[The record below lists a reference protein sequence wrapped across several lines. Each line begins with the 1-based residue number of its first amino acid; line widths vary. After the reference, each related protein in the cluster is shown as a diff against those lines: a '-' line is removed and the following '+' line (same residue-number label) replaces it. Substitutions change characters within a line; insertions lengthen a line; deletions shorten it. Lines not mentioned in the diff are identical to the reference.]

1 VRRLLGA
8 NAKSFSTGWSSFQRK
23 WMGVKTLITIIL
35 LFLTL
40 PIAYRLGKRKSL
52 QNLDALMEE
61 LAELQDHLDDVKELG
76 FESIERTLELDLMPA
91 LNDLKKLLA
100 ENDLSSLDD
109 NATPQTP
116 NTESR
121 EE

>member
-1 VRRLLGA
+1 
-8 NAKSFSTGWSSFQRK
+8 
-23 WMGVKTLITIIL
+23 M

-40 PIAYRLGKRKSL
+40 PIAYKLGKRKSL
-52 QNLDALMEE
+52 ANLDLLMDE
-61 LAELQDHLDDVKELG
+61 LTELQDHLDDIKELG

-100 ENDLSSLDD
+100 ENDLSSDDD

>member
-1 VRRLLGA
+1 
-8 NAKSFSTGWSSFQRK
+8 
-23 WMGVKTLITIIL
+23 MGVKTLITIIL
-35 LFLTL
+35 LSLTL

-52 QNLDALMEE
+52 QNLDVLMEE

-109 NATPQTP
+109 NATRQTP

>member
-1 VRRLLGA
+1 
-8 NAKSFSTGWSSFQRK
+8 
-23 WMGVKTLITIIL
+23 MITIFL

-40 PIAYRLGKRKSL
+40 QIAYKLGKRKSL
-52 QNLDALMEE
+52 ANLDLLMDE
-61 LAELQDHLDDVKELG
+61 LTELQDHLDDIKELG

-100 ENDLSSLDD
+100 ENDLSSDDD

>member
-1 VRRLLGA
+1 
-8 NAKSFSTGWSSFQRK
+8 
-23 WMGVKTLITIIL
+23 MITILL

-40 PIAYRLGKRKSL
+40 PIAYKLGKRKSL
-52 QNLDALMEE
+52 ANLDLLMDE
-61 LAELQDHLDDVKELG
+61 LTELQDHLDDIKELG

-100 ENDLSSLDD
+100 ENDLSSDDD

>member
-1 VRRLLGA
+1 
-8 NAKSFSTGWSSFQRK
+8 
-23 WMGVKTLITIIL
+23 
-35 LFLTL
+35 
-40 PIAYRLGKRKSL
+40 
-52 QNLDALMEE
+52 
-61 LAELQDHLDDVKELG
+61 
-76 FESIERTLELDLMPA
+76 MPA

>member
-1 VRRLLGA
+1 MWRLFGA
-8 NAKSFSTGWSSFQRK
+8 YAKSLSTSWSSFQRK
-23 WMGVKTLITIIL
+23 WLGVKTLITIFL

-40 PIAYRLGKRKSL
+40 PIAYKLGKRKSL
-52 QNLDALMEE
+52 ANLDLLMDE
-61 LAELQDHLDDVKELG
+61 LTELQDHLDDIKELG

-100 ENDLSSLDD
+100 ENDLSSDDD